1 MRTVTSTFTLSDL
14 TCCTMGRLH
23 PPPCEQ
29 RISSWSEMAACFKRT
44 AAANGAPTVPV
55 EHTSSSTCILGWRW
69 LTNPDLQLTP
79 CWEETTERCCISEW
93 EIHSNPS
100 PPQRRGCI
108 GTTSQPEPWCPE
120 TQAPCKTGYERVP
133 SKCSGDTGR
142 LSCHR
147 NDASVSQHL
156 LNTTAVPCGSENGS
170 VRAICGWNQ
179 CVQTCS
185 NVNRQS
191 QPHLHRCRCRNH
203 LAIHRKPLAFVPLR
217 CHQ

>member
-1 MRTVTSTFTLSDL
+1 MVRDGGMLQAHSGCQWSAHRASGAYVKLN
-14 TCCTMGRLH
+14 LH
-23 PPPCEQ
+23 PWLALAHKPRPPAHTVLG
-29 RISSWSEMAACFKRT
+29 RNHRTLLHKRV
-44 AAANGAPTVPV
+44 GDSFQPLP
-55 EHTSSSTCILGWRW
+55 
-69 LTNPDLQLTP
+69 
-79 CWEETTERCCISEW
+79 
-93 EIHSNPS
+93 

-133 SKCSGDTGR
+133 STCSGDTGR

-170 VRAICGWNQ
+170 VRAICGWHQ

-185 NVNRQS
+185 DVNRQS
-191 QPHLHRCRCRNH
+191 QPHLHGCRCRNH